1 MASKYK
7 LLEANKENPYLSTI
21 EKSGVKVEF
30 TIDYIWGSIRKSKR
44 DIEKIKQ
51 ELAIKKALM
60 GNVEHTHGNII
71 KIVKGE
77 ISISEAIN
85 AVGEDFKFPPDAITA
100 IYLWREASGYATI
113 AEDKILELEIAIKED
128 ERTVKEACEALK
140 IQYPVDI
147 EFKKAETKEEKVEKI
162 VTAPVAEEPKA
173 ENTINEEKK

>member
-77 ISISEAIN
+77 ISIAEAIN
-85 AVGEDFKFPPDAITA
+85 IVGEDFKFPADAITA

-147 EFKKAETKEEKVEKI
+147 EFKKAETKEEKVDKI
-162 VTAPVAEEPKA
+162 VSEVKEEPKA